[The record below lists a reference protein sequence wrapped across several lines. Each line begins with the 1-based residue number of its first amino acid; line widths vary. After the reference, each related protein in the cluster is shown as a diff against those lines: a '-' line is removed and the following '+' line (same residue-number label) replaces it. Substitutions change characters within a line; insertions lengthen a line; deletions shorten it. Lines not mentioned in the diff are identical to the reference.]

1 MNLSLLYV
9 PACVCERVMVLI
21 QCLCWLIEE
30 DTLPCSCIEREI
42 FCVLHTLVLGFVI
55 ASGRL
60 KYSNLF
66 GQCISE
72 EVEVIFLGFLLLQ
85 CVFLFRR
92 SLFNII

>member
-1 MNLSLLYV
+1 M
-9 PACVCERVMVLI
+9 
-21 QCLCWLIEE
+21 
-30 DTLPCSCIEREI
+30 
-42 FCVLHTLVLGFVI
+42 LHTLVLGFVI

>member
-1 MNLSLLYV
+1 MFLY
-9 PACVCERVMVLI
+9 RK
-21 QCLCWLIEE
+21 
-30 DTLPCSCIEREI
+30 RF

-66 GQCISE
+66 GHCISE